1 MKILIVGAGYVGA
14 ACAERFLAANENVL
28 CRTFSEES
36 AAALRK
42 KGLPAIGGD
51 CALEESWR
59 DFRFKPDAVLY
70 CPSTRGGD
78 AEAYRHTYV
87 RGMAMTLKHV
97 PKEARLLYTSSTSVY
112 AQDDG
117 SWVDE
122 SSPLTPTAETSRV
135 LPEAEKLAIGA
146 GGAALRLSAIYGPG
160 RLALRDRLLGGAAQL
175 PANGERVLNQ
185 IHREDAAGAVEFLI
199 NRRGVE
205 AKVFNV
211 TDDYPVDYREIYAWL
226 GEKYNRPMPP
236 TATEDTL
243 KRRGFTNKRVS
254 NKKLRALGWRPKYP
268 SFREGYLKCEE

>member
-1 MKILIVGAGYVGA
+1 MKILIVGTGYVGT

-42 KGLPAIGGD
+42 KGLLAISGD

-59 DFRFKPDAVLY
+59 DFRFKPDVVLY

-78 AEAYRHTYV
+78 AEAYWQTYV
-87 RGMAMTLKHV
+87 RGMERTLQHV
-97 PKEARLLYTSSTSVY
+97 PEETRLFYTSSTSVY

-122 SSPLTPTAETSRV
+122 SSPLAPLAETSKV
-135 LPEAEKLAIGA
+135 LLEAERLAISA
-146 GGAALRLSAIYGPG
+146 GGVALRLSAIYGPG

-185 IHREDAAGAVEFLI
+185 IHREDVVGAVQFLI
-199 NRRGVE
+199 NRRDVG
-205 AKVFNV
+205 ANVFNV
-211 TDDYPVDYREIYAWL
+211 TDDYPTGYREIYAWL
-226 GEKYNRPMPP
+226 CKKYNKPMPL

-243 KRRGFTNKRVS
+243 KKRGFTNKRVS
-254 NKKLRALGWRPKYP
+254 NKKLRALGWEPQFS
-268 SFREGYLKCEE
+268 SFREGYAVVGD